1 MKGLT
6 GKENMAL
13 ESLHATVLGR
23 SCTSHETVKELP
35 PTALLILLGA
45 LCSVRDCVSA
55 TDSLGRQGQCSP
67 SSVIATVRDIQQQPS
82 LW

>member
-45 LCSVRDCVSA
+45 LCS
-55 TDSLGRQGQCSP
+55 G
-67 SSVIATVRDIQQQPS
+67 SVQP
-82 LW
+82 